1 MFRFVYL
8 QNLQFFL
15 GKSQNVNKNGKNWR
29 IFLAIISVIYGH
41 HLSYL
46 FIIIEWT
53 PTTVDLELESRKGQK
68 KSRKGDLKPQGPP
81 LYIYVVF
88 GRFSSLYR
96 FSVSISSLCL
106 WCFRPPESGD
116 WIWQVQ
122 CRGQRHT
129 SRWSFIYFS
138 ITESMAIIISHNQFR
153 SILGS
158 RRQGS
163 NELIN

>member
-29 IFLAIISVIYGH
+29 IFRAIISVIYGH

-53 PTTVDLELESRKGQK
+53 PTKLGLELE
-68 KSRKGDLKPQGPP
+68 SRKGDLKPQGPP

-163 NELIN
+163 N

>member
-8 QNLQFFL
+8 QNPQFFL

-29 IFLAIISVIYGH
+29 IFRAIISVIYGH

-46 FIIIEWT
+46 FIIIERT
-53 PTTVDLELESRKGQK
+53 PTTVGLELESRKGQK
-68 KSRKGDLKPQGPP
+68 RLKRWFEASGPP

-106 WCFRPPESGD
+106 WCFRPLESVD

-163 NELIN
+163 N